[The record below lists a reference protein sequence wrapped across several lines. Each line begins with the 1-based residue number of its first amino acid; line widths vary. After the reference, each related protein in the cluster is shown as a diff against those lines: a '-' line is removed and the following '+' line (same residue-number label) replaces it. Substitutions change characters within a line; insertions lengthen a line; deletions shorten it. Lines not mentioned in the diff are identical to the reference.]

1 MLIVTGY
8 THKNR
13 RTMIGAIIGALG
25 STAASMIGA
34 SMSKKQAQKAQ
45 AERDKQARRL
55 DSWYDRKA
63 NEDVLQLSEVQAA
76 LNQARE
82 LSKNQIQAAKS
93 RSAVMGGGQQEIAS
107 AQESA
112 NKMLGDV
119 TRSIVATGTARKDAA
134 DDKYMAGQDALTAD
148 RVAALNQR
156 SANAAQAASS
166 AIQAGMAMVGADAQS
181 HLTSGYGMFESLFKK
196 QRT

>member
-1 MLIVTGY
+1 
-8 THKNR
+8 
-13 RTMIGAIIGALG
+13 MIGAVIGALG
-25 STAASMIGA
+25 SAAASMIGA

-82 LSKNQIQAAKS
+82 LSKDQIQAAKG

-119 TRSIVATGTARKDAA
+119 TRSIAATGTARKDAA

-181 HLTSGYGMFESLFKK
+181 HLTSGHGMFESLFKK